1 MNRQNLIKT
10 ALGDKEPDLV
20 LKNATV
26 IQVLT
31 GELVAGDIA
40 ICDGYIAGV
49 GQYDGPHTVDLQ
61 GRYVSPGFINA
72 HCHVESSMALPEIYC
87 REELRFGVTAGIAEA
102 VGSRVITGDALL
114 TVNDTV
120 RL

>member
-40 ICDGYIAGV
+40 ICDRVHRRSG
-49 GQYDGPHTVDLQ
+49 
-61 GRYVSPGFINA
+61 
-72 HCHVESSMALPEIYC
+72 
-87 REELRFGVTAGIAEA
+87 A
-102 VGSRVITGDALL
+102 V
-114 TVNDTV
+114 
-120 RL
+120 